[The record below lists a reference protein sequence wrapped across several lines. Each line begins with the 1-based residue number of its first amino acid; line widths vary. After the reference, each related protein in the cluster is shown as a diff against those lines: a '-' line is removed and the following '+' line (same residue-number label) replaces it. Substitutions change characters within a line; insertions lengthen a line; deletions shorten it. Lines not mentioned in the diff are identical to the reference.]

1 MRRRAAGV
9 LAVLALAVG
18 PRAAEVDAPGDR
30 LVFAQIRHAGDWDPY
45 PEAWSSAAALLRNA
59 TSLDPWPARRVV
71 SLDGDALPESPFL
84 VLAGR
89 GDPGLTDGEVAR
101 LREHL
106 RAGGFLWIDN
116 TEGGSSNPF
125 DRAAQA
131 LPSRL
136 FPSETWRPV
145 PGDHALFRSFFLLP
159 RAGGRRQTDGRLWG
173 LWAGDR
179 LVAVYDRN
187 DVLGA
192 LARDRVGQP
201 LYPCEPGGEGQRRE
215 AQKTFT
221 NIVFFALTG
230 TYNTDAVHQP
240 FLERRFRERP

>member
-1 MRRRAAGV
+1 MKRR
-9 LAVLALAVG
+9 LAVLAALFGLVG
-18 PRAAEVDAPGDR
+18 VLRADGDWPGDR
-30 LVFAQIRHAGDWDPY
+30 LVFAQIRHPGEWDPY
-45 PEAWSSAAALLRNA
+45 PEVWPSAASFLREA

-71 SLDGDALPESPFL
+71 TLDSAALADEPFL

-89 GDPGLTDGEVAR
+89 GDPGITDGDVAR

-116 TEGGSSNPF
+116 TAGGSSNPL
-125 DRAAQA
+125 DRAVWA

-136 FPSETWRPV
+136 FPGESWRPV
-145 PGDHALFRSFFLLP
+145 PSTHALFRSFFLLP
-159 RAGGRRQTDGRLWG
+159 RAAGRRQTEDRLWG

-201 LYPCEPGGEGQRRE
+201 LYPCDPGGESQRRE
-215 AQKTFT
+215 GQKTFA
-221 NIVFFALTG
+221 NIVLFALTG
-230 TYNTDAVHQP
+230 TYKTDAVHQP
-240 FLERRFRERP
+240 FLERRFRGRP